1 MNDIDR
7 RRVAILTAAYL
18 ALALIAFLAWL
29 TVDFYVGT
37 IAVIPMLFISYHV
50 RPGIAVATAFAAGFI
65 IAALRQEVVPH
76 GNFHVP
82 PVLELFTLSLALC
95 TIVIV
100 VRKLREAYLANQ
112 LLRGSL
118 VQARRAAERDTLTGM
133 VNRGYFARKLADAA
147 KNASAGRQI
156 AILFCDL
163 DGFKRINDT
172 HGHLVGDTILR
183 MAASRL
189 GNTVRAQDV
198 VARLGGDEFGVL
210 VVAMH
215 DESEAR
221 HMAEKIERAFAD
233 PFQAESESY
242 RIGITVGISMC
253 PSDGDVPETL
263 LRIADARMYRAK
275 EDKRTKRF
283 CSR

>member
-37 IAVIPMLFISYHV
+37 IAVIPMLFISYYS
-50 RPGIAVATAFAAGFI
+50 RPAVALTTAFAAGFV
-65 IAALRQEVVPH
+65 IALLHVNVIPH

-95 TIVIV
+95 TIVV
-100 VRKLREAYLANQ
+100 VARRLREAYLSNQ

-133 VNRGYFARKLADAA
+133 VNRGYFVRKLADAA
-147 KNASAGRQI
+147 KKASTGEQI

-163 DGFKRINDT
+163 DGFKGINDT
-172 HGHLVGDTILR
+172 HGHLVGDTVLR

-210 VVAMH
+210 VAAVH
-215 DESEAR
+215 DESEPR
-221 HMAEKIERAFAD
+221 HMAEKIERAFSD
-233 PFQAESESY
+233 PFQADNESY

-253 PSDGDVPETL
+253 PADGNVPETL
-263 LRIADARMYRAK
+263 LRVADARMYRAK
-275 EDKRTKRF
+275 DDKRSKRV